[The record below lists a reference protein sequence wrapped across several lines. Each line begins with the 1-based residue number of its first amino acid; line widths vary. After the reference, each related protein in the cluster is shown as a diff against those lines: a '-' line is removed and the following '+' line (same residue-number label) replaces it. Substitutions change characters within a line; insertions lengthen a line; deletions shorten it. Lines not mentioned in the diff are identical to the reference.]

1 MPACAHRRLGIN
13 ADGCAA
19 RLLHCPVVG
28 SLAAACVTV
37 GGPDS
42 GSSVD
47 EGGTDGVCVI
57 IVRAC
62 VQGELECQK
71 KVSGEKSGRR
81 LACC

>member
-1 MPACAHRRLGIN
+1 VPACAHRRLGIN

-47 EGGTDGVCVI
+47 EGGTDECVCDHCESLCAR
-57 IVRAC
+57 RAR
-62 VQGELECQK
+62 VPEE
-71 KVSGEKSGRR
+71 SFR
-81 LACC
+81 